1 MNDEEPVD
9 AMQSMTMSPK
19 EVVDSINICINDG
32 SVYLE
37 PLQGM
42 VPLISWESFMTK
54 LYRTSSVETSIL
66 RVFGSSIGCK
76 KKAGSE
82 APVKVLTMSQMQNWS
97 V

>member
-42 VPLISWESFMTK
+42 VPLIS
-54 LYRTSSVETSIL
+54 
-66 RVFGSSIGCK
+66 
-76 KKAGSE
+76 
-82 APVKVLTMSQMQNWS
+82 
-97 V
+97 